1 MGSRAR
7 QKRHMSSA
15 LEWMDFWIHPVWGKK
30 DVSCFERTDFGYRE
44 RGQER
49 VTALGAVVG

>member
-1 MGSRAR
+1 
-7 QKRHMSSA
+7 MSSA